1 MTNLKIKVKTIAQ
14 FKIMNYIENYFPK
27 LLDNLISIELIN
39 KNEIKIKDKNEVAY
53 ITYDE
58 CTHEIII
65 FDEKKKICRKEHI

>member
-1 MTNLKIKVKTIAQ
+1 MTNLKIKTKTIAQ

-39 KNEIKIKDKNEVAY
+39 KNEIKIKDKKEVAY
-53 ITYDE
+53 IIYDE
-58 CTHEIII
+58 STNEIII

>member
-14 FKIMNYIENYFPK
+14 FKIMSYIENYFPK

-39 KNEIKIKDKNEVAY
+39 KNEIKIKDKKEVAY
-53 ITYDE
+53 IIYDE
-58 CTHEIII
+58 STNEIII